1 MIHNLSHINL
11 KATPSLQ
18 TKLGLEVEVSKLSID
33 TIHDQR
39 KSRVHKNAYTVNYHG
54 RTEMSKKMVTEEQ
67 NSPREFLQKILELS
81 MDEGSKQPPRIL
93 S

>member
-39 KSRVHKNAYTVNYHG
+39 KSRAHKNAYTVNYHG
-54 RTEMSKKMVTEEQ
+54 RTEMLKWWQENKTHQE
-67 NSPREFLQKILELS
+67 
-81 MDEGSKQPPRIL
+81 RIL
-93 S
+93 TENTGIFHG